1 MRVHVYHWQL
11 PRGNIGGIIA
21 KKRTNVRFYFPQIGH
36 IL

>member
-1 MRVHVYHWQL
+1 MAVAKREHRWY
-11 PRGNIGGIIA
+11 NS